1 MTVTIE
7 YEAEERLEVPYEE
20 IIRNVVEE
28 ALDYVECPYDAEVN
42 VVLTDNE
49 GIHQINLDM
58 RGIDRPT
65 DVLSFP
71 MCDFETPGDFDGLE
85 ETPEEYFN
93 PDTGELMLGDIVIS
107 KEKVLAQA
115 EEYGHSVEREYAFLI
130 AHSVLHL
137 IGYDHIEEEER
148 MVMETKQREI
158 MKRLDIL
165 R

>member
-85 ETPEEYFN
+85 ETPALPLE
-93 PDTGELMLGDIVIS
+93 S
-107 KEKVLAQA
+107 KTTVSYIALPQSW
-115 EEYGHSVEREYAFLI
+115 YLI
-130 AHSVLHL
+130 KTSTLPH
-137 IGYDHIEEEER
+137 
-148 MVMETKQREI
+148 Q
-158 MKRLDIL
+158 KRLL
-165 R
+165 V